1 MNLNRDTNTYTH
13 SIQQPENDQTNV
25 DVDED
30 YIGDIELEDLDPQ
43 RDIVLNKDAIK
54 LSSKTG
60 VRNMKHETMAV
71 NSATEYGE
79 SELMLDS

>member
-1 MNLNRDTNTYTH
+1 M
-13 SIQQPENDQTNV
+13 
-25 DVDED
+25 DED

>member
-1 MNLNRDTNTYTH
+1 MNLNQGTNTYSH

-54 LSSKTG
+54 LTSKTG